1 MNYLESFPSLSGYLF
16 YVCFRNL
23 PVLVRIWWSDD
34 LDRKQ
39 NQLVEKFTIK
49 NISPLLVMDE
59 LNSVIDYQQKT
70 KPNPADDSE
79 FSVKV
84 SKASSEV
91 TAVYKKD
98 DVSLTS
104 TFVFSTI

>member
-1 MNYLESFPSLSGYLF
+1 MHSPS
-16 YVCFRNL
+16 
-23 PVLVRIWWSDD
+23 RILTS
-34 LDRKQ
+34 R
-39 NQLVEKFTIK
+39 FTIK
-49 NISPLLVMDE
+49 NISPLLVVDE
-59 LNSVIDYQQKT
+59 LNTVIDYQQKQ

-98 DVSLTS
+98 DVALTS
-104 TFVFSTI
+104 KSQSEFRMTV